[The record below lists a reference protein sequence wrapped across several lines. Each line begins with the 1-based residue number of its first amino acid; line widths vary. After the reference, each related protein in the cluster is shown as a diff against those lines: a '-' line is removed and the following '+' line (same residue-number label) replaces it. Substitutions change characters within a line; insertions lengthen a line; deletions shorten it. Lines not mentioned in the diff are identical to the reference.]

1 MPAHT
6 IDTPKA
12 KRKNFTM
19 PEETV
24 RELEFLAAA
33 MNKKQSQVIQE
44 LIHKAS
50 EKHLKEE
57 RLASLKRLSG
67 IFDDVLPVDELKS
80 IQQIKS
86 ESTL

>member
-1 MPAHT
+1 MKAHT

-57 RLASLKRLSG
+57 RLASLERLKG
-67 IFDDVLPVDELKS
+67 CFTGLLDEDMT
-80 IQQIKS
+80 IQKIKA
-86 ESTL
+86 ERTL